1 MICMSNV
8 ESVQE
13 VIRRDRQYTR
23 PVELGVVVVVVRT
36 GDVVATM
43 EIEGPTEI
51 MEVTRIGGT
60 IEMTEGEEE
69 LIGTISTAKIE
80 VEMTDMTAII
90 GKETE
95 VNNSVIVD
103 GYE

>member
-23 PVELGVVVVVVRT
+23 PVELEVVVVVRT

-43 EIEGPTEI
+43 ETEGPTEI

-80 VEMTDMTAII
+80 VEMTDMTEII

>member
-8 ESVQE
+8 ESEQE
-13 VIRRDRQYTR
+13 VIRRDRQCTR
-23 PVELGVVVVVVRT
+23 PVELAVVVVRT

-60 IEMTEGEEE
+60 IEMTGGEEE

>member
-23 PVELGVVVVVVRT
+23 PVELEVVVVVRT

>member
-1 MICMSNV
+1 MSNV

-23 PVELGVVVVVVRT
+23 PVELEVVVVVRT